1 MRRPSA
7 CSSHGE
13 TSLCSTILAR
23 TEHQLEPKEFL
34 HSWELSESRNTGREH
49 LSHGKSRK
57 LWKNRVRASGNL
69 RSATSVVTVLLSLGT
84 KEIVGLLWN
93 HCDYSEKKPTS
104 TRNPSD
110 FKGISHNI
118 NGISLYF
125 EVKFRNNEKNSDHC
139 RLKTVSDYCLKRI

>member
-1 MRRPSA
+1 M
-7 CSSHGE
+7 SSLSHFH
-13 TSLCSTILAR
+13 TINPLHVLLPAR
-23 TEHQLEPKEFL
+23 TEHQSQPKEFPL
-34 HSWELSESRNTGREH
+34 LYSWELSESQNTGRKH
-49 LSHGKSRK
+49 LSHGESRK
-57 LWKNRVRASGNL
+57 PWKNRVRASGNL

-118 NGISLYF
+118 P
-125 EVKFRNNEKNSDHC
+125 E
-139 RLKTVSDYCLKRI
+139 TVLTVFLSIFKSETVKRILIIAV